1 MATVLIVDDSKFSRG
16 RVIAALEPL
25 GYTLKEAVDGQQ
37 ALDSLAMF
45 APDLIITDLLMPN
58 VDGFGL
64 LRGVRERDLQMPVI
78 VISADI
84 QASSRQICTDLGA
97 AAFLNKPFQPQEL
110 VATVQRSLSHLTA
123 AY

>member
-16 RVIAALEPL
+16 RVIAALEPF
-25 GYTLKEAVDGQQ
+25 GYSLKEAVDGQQ

-45 APDLIITDLLMPN
+45 APDLIVTDLLMPN

-64 LRGVRERDLQMPVI
+64 LRGLRERDLQLPVI

-84 QASSRQICTDLGA
+84 QASSRQICTELGA

-110 VATVQRSLSHLTA
+110 IAAVQRSLSHLA
-123 AY
+123 AAV